1 MHVSVYL
8 KFNKNQSDSFT
19 LLVEGE
25 YYEGTKDTYLEKG
38 DDPEFEMES
47 IKLIHGD
54 LQDLL
59 LMNLTIEAI
68 EEKVFEEL

>member
-8 KFNKNQSDSFT
+8 KFNKDQSDSFT

-25 YYEGTKDTYLEKG
+25 YYEGTRDTYLEKG
-38 DDPEFEMES
+38 DDPEFEMKNL
-47 IKLIHGD
+47 KLIHGN

-59 LMNLTIEAI
+59 LMNLTIDAI
-68 EEKVFEEL
+68 IEKVYEKL